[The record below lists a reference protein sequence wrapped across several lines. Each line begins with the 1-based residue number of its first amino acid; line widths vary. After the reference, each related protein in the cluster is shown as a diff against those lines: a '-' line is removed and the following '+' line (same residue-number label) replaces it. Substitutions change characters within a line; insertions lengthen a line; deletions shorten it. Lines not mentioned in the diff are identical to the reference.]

1 MKSDHRKRA
10 NLRDVAAAAHTSVA
24 TVSRVLNN
32 SGYYSERIRTR
43 VQKAAERLNYQPNL
57 RAKSLRQ
64 RRSNTVGLLIPNLL
78 NQYYTAL
85 ADDISQLLHSHGYQL
100 LLSSTRDNPG
110 IEQAAFLQM
119 VGHDVDGLIWVPTTT
134 NQKLID
140 TVLSRR
146 IPAVS
151 IVRKLEG
158 RPLPTIVFE
167 DFAGAEAATRHLL
180 ELGHTR
186 IGLIGGDAAHS
197 SNNDRL
203 QGYLKALQDASI
215 AVDDALIRMGPASVD
230 RGFLAAEEL
239 LQLPS
244 PPSALF
250 VASNALMPQVMTS
263 LRRHA
268 VRIPDGIS
276 LICFDDLEWF
286 MFSEPPI
293 SAIAINHTLLAEA
306 AVAVL
311 LDRVQN
317 PALMDEQPVFMQI
330 SFELLLR
337 ASTAPRRFPQG
348 EGISR

>member
-1 MKSDHRKRA
+1 VKMDHRKRA

-24 TVSRVLNN
+24 TVSRVLND
-32 SGYYSERIRTR
+32 SGYYSQKIRMR
-43 VQKAAERLNYQPNL
+43 VQKAAEKLNYQPNL

-85 ADDISQLLHSHGYQL
+85 ADDISQLLHRHGYQL

-110 IEQAAFLQM
+110 TEQAAFLQL
-119 VGHDVDGLIWVPTTT
+119 VGHDVDGLIWVPTTS
-134 NQKLID
+134 NRKLID

-180 ELGHTR
+180 QLGHKR

-203 QGYLKALQDASI
+203 QGYLKALKDSSI
-215 AVDDALIRMGPASVD
+215 PSDPALIKMGSSGGD

-244 PPSALF
+244 PPTALF
-250 VASNALMPQVMTS
+250 VASNAPMPQVMTS

-268 VRIPDGIS
+268 VRIPDAIS

-293 SAIAINHTLLAEA
+293 SAIAINHALLAEA
-306 AVAVL
+306 AVGL
-311 LDRVQN
+311 ILNLVQN
-317 PALMDEQPVFMQI
+317 PDQLDEKPVLMQI

-337 ASTAPRRFPQG
+337 ASTAAPRRA
-348 EGISR
+348 

>member
-24 TVSRVLNN
+24 TVSRVLND
-32 SGYYSERIRTR
+32 SGYYSEKIRVR
-43 VQKAAERLNYQPNL
+43 VHKAAERLNYQPNL

-64 RRSNTVGLLIPNLL
+64 QRSNTVGLLIPNLL

-85 ADDISQLLHSHGYQL
+85 ADDISQLLHRQGYQL
-100 LLSSTRDNPG
+100 LLSSTRDDAS

-119 VGHDVDGLIWVPTTT
+119 VGHDVDGLMWVPTGTHR
-134 NQKLID
+134 KLID
-140 TVLSRR
+140 TLLGRR

-158 RPLPTIVFE
+158 QPLPTIVFE
-167 DFAGAEAATRHLL
+167 DLAGAEAATRHLL
-180 ELGHTR
+180 QLGHRR
-186 IGLIGGDAAHS
+186 IGLIGGDTAHS
-197 SNNDRL
+197 SNYDRL
-203 QGYLKALQDASI
+203 QGYLKALEGAS
-215 AVDDALIRMGPASVD
+215 VRSDPALIRTGPVSGD
-230 RGFLAAEEL
+230 RGLLAAEEL

-250 VASNALMPQVMTS
+250 VTSNALMPQVMTS

-268 VRIPDGIS
+268 ARIPEEIS

-293 SAIAINHTLLAEA
+293 SAIAINHALLAEA
-306 AVAVL
+306 AVNL
-311 LDRVQN
+311 LLNLVQN
-317 PALMDEQPVFMQI
+317 PGEMDRRPMLMQI
-330 SFELLLR
+330 SFELRLR
-337 ASTAPRRFPQG
+337 ASTAAPRKRG
-348 EGISR
+348 

>member
-1 MKSDHRKRA
+1 MKPAQRKRA
-10 NLRDVAAAAHTSVA
+10 NLRDVAAAAQTSVA
-24 TVSRVLNN
+24 TVSRVLND
-32 SGYYSERIRTR
+32 SGYYSERMRTR
-43 VQKAAERLNYQPNL
+43 VKRAAERLNYQPNL

-64 RRSNTVGLLIPNLL
+64 RHSNTVGLLIPNLL

-85 ADDISQLLHSHGYQL
+85 ADDISQLLRRQGYQL
-100 LLSSTRDNPG
+100 LLSSTRDDPE
-110 IEQAAFLQM
+110 IEEAAFLQL
-119 VGHDVDGLIWVPTTT
+119 VGHDVDGLIWVP
-134 NQKLID
+134 NGSNRKLID

-158 RPLPTIVFE
+158 QPLPTIVFE
-167 DFAGAEAATRHLL
+167 DFAGAQAATRHLL
-180 ELGHTR
+180 QLGHTR
-186 IGLIGGDAAHS
+186 IALIGGDAAHS
-197 SNNDRL
+197 SNYDRL
-203 QGYLKALQDASI
+203 QGYLKALKDAS
-215 AVDDALIRMGPASVD
+215 VESDPALIKMGPASGD

-239 LQLPS
+239 LQLTS

-250 VASNALMPQVMTS
+250 VTSNALMPQVMTS

-268 VRIPDGIS
+268 VRIPESIS

-306 AVAVL
+306 AVDL
-311 LDRVQN
+311 ILNRIED
-317 PALMDEQPVFMQI
+317 PGEMDKKPMLMQI

-337 ASTAPRRFPQG
+337 ASTAAPRVRA
-348 EGISR
+348 